1 MTWLSTEQ
9 AAKLE
14 ECSER
19 TLRRNKDRYE
29 FRLVNGAGGE
39 CGTRYEFLLESLSAL
54 AQARYHGEQE
64 EKSANA
70 LMALT
75 DAQREVVFL
84 KLAAVETYQEFKEM
98 YPRTDKLRAFLA
110 QYNEQ
115 HPDKPLTKR
124 QLNHW
129 EKLYKRDG
137 VAGLVDRRG
146 GYNKGQ
152 SSIQKD
158 ERTCSYP
165 IGCKRR
171 ERRVAGRPWRL
182 ATALHNSGFQ
192 TVSSRACPLSSG

>member
-1 MTWLSTEQ
+1 
-9 AAKLE
+9 LE

-54 AQARYHGEQE
+54 AQARYRGEQE

-70 LMALT
+70 LLSLT
-75 DAQREVVFL
+75 DEQREVVFL
-84 KLAAVETYQEFKEM
+84 KLAAVEAYQEFKGM
-98 YPRTDKLRAFLA
+98 YPRADKLRAFLA

-158 ERTCSYP
+158 EKDVFLSYWLQEKGTKSGGP
-165 IGCKRR
+165 S
-171 ERRVAGRPWRL
+171 V